1 MWWRG
6 IFKEGQLGYTS
17 LMQTI
22 LKTSLTPVQ
31 YVEQEHHKQVKPPGN
46 CPNCSSAHSLES
58 LAYYRRYVTWLTS
71 AFLIWV
77 RRFLCRRCRVS
88 VSCLPSF
95 AQPYRAINTC
105 TIEAGFNEQLQ
116 QRTVPHWDTLLRS
129 YWRRYESH
137 LPRLLQQVGNA
148 FGAVPLKPTGGG
160 FWKQLLRQGGGLA
173 DATEQL
179 VHQFHTCLFGT
190 YRCHQRRPLHTE

>member
-1 MWWRG
+1 MCSAQGR
-6 IFKEGQLGYTS
+6 IFKGGQLGYTS

-31 YVEQEHHKQVKPPGN
+31 YVEQEHHKQVKPPAN
-46 CPNCSSAHSLES
+46 CPNCSRAHSLEA

-95 AQPYRAINTC
+95 AQPYRAINTR
-105 TIEAGFNEQLQ
+105 TIESGFNEQLQ
-116 QRTVPHWDTLLRS
+116 QRTVPHWDTTLRS
-129 YWRRYESH
+129 YWRRYQSH
-137 LPRLLQQVGNA
+137 LPRLLQHVGRW
-148 FGAVPLKPTGGG
+148 L
-160 FWKQLLRQGGGLA
+160 
-173 DATEQL
+173 
-179 VHQFHTCLFGT
+179 
-190 YRCHQRRPLHTE
+190 

>member
-1 MWWRG
+1 
-6 IFKEGQLGYTS
+6 
-17 LMQTI
+17 MQTI

-31 YVEQEHHKQVKPPGN
+31 YVEQEYHKQVKAPES
-46 CPNCSSAHSLES
+46 CPNCSSVHSLEA

-71 AFLIWV
+71 AFLILV

-95 AQPYRAINTC
+95 AQPYRAINTS
-105 TIEAGFNEQLQ
+105 TIETGFNEQLQ
-116 QRTVPHWDTLLRS
+116 QRTVGHWDSILRS

-137 LPRLLQQVGNA
+137 FPRLLLQVGNA
-148 FGAVPLKPTGGG
+148 FGAVPLKPTAQG
-160 FWKQLLRQGGGLA
+160 FWKQLLSHCDGLA
-173 DATEQL
+173 EATEQL
-179 VHQFHTCLFGT
+179 VHQFHTCLFGV

>member
-1 MWWRG
+1 M
-6 IFKEGQLGYTS
+6 FKEGQLGYTS

-22 LKTSLTPVQ
+22 LQTSLTPVQ
-31 YVEQEHHKQVKPPGN
+31 YVEQEHHKQVKAPEN
-46 CPNCSSAHSLES
+46 CPNCSCAHCLEA

-95 AQPYRAINTC
+95 AQPYRAINTP
-105 TIEAGFNEQLQ
+105 TIESGFNEQLQ
-116 QRTVPHWDTLLRS
+116 QRTVPHWDTILRS

-137 LPRLLQQVGNA
+137 LPWLLQQVGNA
-148 FGAVPLKPTGGG
+148 FGAVPLKPTGQG
-160 FWKQLLRQGGGLA
+160 FWKQLLRHGRGLA
-173 DATEQL
+173 EATEQL

-190 YRCHQRRPLHTE
+190 YRCHQRRPRHTE